1 MKEYVYTKKAEM
13 KAKEL
18 GLDERKEGAIAHCG
32 YTPVRLL
39 GLLKTAWLEKGYI
52 REINIWKAKK

>member
-1 MKEYVYTKKAEM
+1 VKEYVYTKKAEV

-18 GLDERKEGAIAHCG
+18 GLNERKEGAIAHCG

-52 REINIWKAKK
+52 REINI